1 MNDNDDKSREQD
13 RKISDDVL
21 LAALAQKLG
30 HLLNGNP
37 PQRVLRALAVVTGQ
51 AIYAMSP
58 NEAARRHNTLALNS
72 GLEAI
77 FAIEAQKAKQASVD
91 TSKLGM
97 PLAGAVTSVAARP
110 SATVDRP
117 ERDNVVQFG
126 TKRVRTAGVL
136 APDAGEGEV

>member
-91 TSKLGM
+91 TSKLDM
-97 PLAGAVTSVAARP
+97 SVAGAVTSVAARP
-110 SATVDRP
+110 VDRP
-117 ERDNVVQFG
+117 ERDNVVQLG
-126 TKRVRTAGVL
+126 TKRVRTAGAL